1 MSNTGL
7 RAAKLFGSNLP
18 VFRGVAEAERALYG
32 ERDEL
37 VRNLA
42 EQSRRSAAF
51 RPDFRP
57 ESLKDLEHWYFE
69 LLEGGGF
76 DSIDTHQETFERAIA
91 MYLGQVL
98 VRNAPPFEWFVTE
111 FAFEQD
117 RYEIGVRRPL
127 YEVML
132 SRLSPA
138 PRERNRREQSIWR
151 TYRKHSGQ
159 RDAR

>member
-1 MSNTGL
+1 
-7 RAAKLFGSNLP
+7 
-18 VFRGVAEAERALYG
+18 
-32 ERDEL
+32 
-37 VRNLA
+37 
-42 EQSRRSAAF
+42 
-51 RPDFRP
+51 
-57 ESLKDLEHWYFE
+57 
-69 LLEGGGF
+69 
-76 DSIDTHQETFERAIA
+76 
-91 MYLGQVL
+91 
-98 VRNAPPFEWFVTE
+98 VTE